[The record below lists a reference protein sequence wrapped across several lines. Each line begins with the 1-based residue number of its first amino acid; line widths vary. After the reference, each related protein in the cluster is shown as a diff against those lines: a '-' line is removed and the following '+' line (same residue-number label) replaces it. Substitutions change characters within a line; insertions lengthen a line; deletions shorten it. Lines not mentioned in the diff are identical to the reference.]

1 MDLIFAEATPPGRG
15 GVSVIRLS
23 GTNARLTAER
33 LVGQMP
39 DARHAYF
46 RTLRHDDEPIDQ
58 VLAMWFP
65 EGQSFTGDEVAE
77 LHLHGAPV
85 ISRRVGSALLS
96 MGARPAEAGEF
107 TRRAFLNG
115 RMDLAEIE
123 GLGDL
128 LAAETE
134 AQRKLALRTASGEL
148 AQKALEW
155 RQLLIE
161 AGALVEV
168 SVDFADEDVP
178 DEVPNRVFE
187 AIAELREALQRELAG
202 FSSAERIRMGFEVAI
217 IGPPNAGKSSLL
229 NRLAQRDVAIVSDRE
244 GTTRDVI
251 ELKFDLN
258 GLPVTFLDT
267 AGLRE
272 SEDAV
277 ERIGIDRALNRAKSA
292 DLRIHL
298 SRDGDIVQELWHPDD
313 VIAVSHADIHES
325 DADLT
330 LSAVTGH
337 GIDKMLGIIGEILRD
352 RVSSAGLIS
361 HERQRLEIITA
372 LEAVEGVGGLP
383 AELIAEKLRLSAASL
398 DRLLGRIGADDY
410 LDVIFSSFCIGK

>member
-46 RTLRHDDEPIDQ
+46 RTLKHDDEPVDQ

-85 ISRRVGSALLS
+85 ISRRVGSALLC

-178 DEVPNRVFE
+178 DEVPDRVFE

-267 AGLRE
+267 AGLRV

-298 SRDGDIVQELWHPDD
+298 SRDGGIVQELWHPDD

-337 GIDKMLGIIGEILRD
+337 GINKMLGIIGEILKD
-352 RVSSAGLIS
+352 RVSSSGLIS

-372 LEAVEGVGGLP
+372 LDAVEGVGGLP

>member
-85 ISRRVGSALLS
+85 ISRRVGSALLC

-229 NRLAQRDVAIVSDRE
+229 NWLAQRDVAIVSDRE

-298 SRDGDIVQELWHPDD
+298 SRDGYIVQELWHPDD
-313 VIAVSHADIHES
+313 VIAVSHADIYES

-372 LEAVEGVGGLP
+372 LEAVEGAGGLP
-383 AELIAEKLRLSAASL
+383 AELVAEKLRLSAASL
-398 DRLLGRIGADDY
+398 DRLLGRIDADDY

>member
-298 SRDGDIVQELWHPDD
+298 SRNGDIVQELWHLDD

-337 GIDKMLGIIGEILRD
+337 GIDKMLGIIREILKD

-372 LEAVEGVGGLP
+372 LEAVEGLGGLP

-410 LDVIFSSFCIGK
+410 LDAIFSSFCIGK

>member
-85 ISRRVGSALLS
+85 ISRRVGSALLC

-337 GIDKMLGIIGEILRD
+337 GIDKMLGIIGEMLRD

>member
-46 RTLRHDDEPIDQ
+46 RTLKHDDEPIDQ

-313 VIAVSHADIHES
+313 VIAVSHADVHKS

-337 GIDKMLGIIGEILRD
+337 GIDKMIGIIGEILRN

>member
-1 MDLIFAEATPPGRG
+1 MDLIFAETTPPGRG

-277 ERIGIDRALNRAKSA
+277 ERIGIDRALSRAKSA

-298 SRDGDIVQELWHPDD
+298 SRSGDIVQELWHPDD
-313 VIAVSHADIHES
+313 VIAVSHADIRES

-337 GIDKMLGIIGEILRD
+337 GIDKMIGIIGEILRN

-372 LEAVEGVGGLP
+372 LEAVEGVGELP
-383 AELIAEKLRLSAASL
+383 AELIAEKLRLSAVSL

-410 LDVIFSSFCIGK
+410 LDAIFSSFCIGK

>member
-85 ISRRVGSALLS
+85 ISRRVGSALLC

-313 VIAVSHADIHES
+313 VSAVSHADIHES

-337 GIDKMLGIIGEILRD
+337 GIDKMIGIIGEILRN

-372 LEAVEGVGGLP
+372 LEAVEGAGGLP
-383 AELIAEKLRLSAASL
+383 AELVAEKLRLSAASL
-398 DRLLGRIGADDY
+398 DRLLGRIDADDY

>member
-1 MDLIFAEATPPGRG
+1 
-15 GVSVIRLS
+15 
-23 GTNARLTAER
+23 
-33 LVGQMP
+33 MP

-202 FSSAERIRMGFEVAI
+202 FLSAERIRMGFEVAI

-298 SRDGDIVQELWHPDD
+298 SRDGGIVQELWCPND

-325 DADLT
+325 DAALT

-337 GIDKMLGIIGEILRD
+337 GIDKMLGIIGDILRN

>member
-33 LVGQMP
+33 LVGHMP

-46 RTLRHDDEPIDQ
+46 RNLRHDDEPIDQ

-202 FSSAERIRMGFEVAI
+202 FSSAERIRTGFEVAI

-298 SRDGDIVQELWHPDD
+298 SRDGNIVQELWHPDD

-337 GIDKMLGIIGEILRD
+337 GIDKMLGVIGEILRN

-372 LEAVEGVGGLP
+372 LEAVEGVGGVP

>member
-272 SEDAV
+272 SDDAV

-313 VIAVSHADIHES
+313 VIAVSHADIYES

-337 GIDKMLGIIGEILRD
+337 GIDKMLGIIGEILRN
-352 RVSSAGLIS
+352 RVFSAGLIS

-372 LEAVEGVGGLP
+372 LDAVEGLGGLP
-383 AELIAEKLRLSAASL
+383 TELIAEKIRVSAASL

>member
-372 LEAVEGVGGLP
+372 LEAVKGVGELP

>member
-313 VIAVSHADIHES
+313 VIGVSHADIRES

-337 GIDKMLGIIGEILRD
+337 GIDKMLGIIGEILRY

-410 LDVIFSSFCIGK
+410 LDAIFSSFCIGK

>member
-1 MDLIFAEATPPGRG
+1 MDLIFAEAPPPGRG

-272 SEDAV
+272 SDDAV

-313 VIAVSHADIHES
+313 VIAVSHADIYES

-337 GIDKMLGIIGEILRD
+337 GIDKMLGIIGEILRN
-352 RVSSAGLIS
+352 RVFSAGLIS

-372 LEAVEGVGGLP
+372 LDAVEGLGGLP
-383 AELIAEKLRLSAASL
+383 TELIAEKIRVSAASL

>member
-148 AQKALEW
+148 AQKALDW

-372 LEAVEGVGGLP
+372 LEAVEGVGGVP

>member
-46 RTLRHDDEPIDQ
+46 RTLRYDDEPIDQ

-272 SEDAV
+272 SADAV

-313 VIAVSHADIHES
+313 VIAVSHADIYES

-337 GIDKMLGIIGEILRD
+337 GIDKMIGIIGEILRN